1 MYNTTNFY
9 IRNTMTGIKKSPEE
23 RFANET
29 EVLHFVHTCLQKWA
43 KGSQNYPLPKKWFL
57 NYNKLDAIFKLS
69 DNADYRSLPIQTS
82 QQAIKDC
89 TEAWSSFFKIRKD
102 YKKNPS
108 KYKGKP
114 RIPKYRKTDM
124 TTATF
129 TNMNCKIKE
138 YDFTTSYGRTIHTSQ
153 LSFPKTKDRLSLG
166 GYSFVGKRLKE
177 VKVQPYYGRFKVFLI
192 LESLDDMESPEVQ
205 PKRCYGIDLGVTNFA
220 AIANNIGVKPMVVK
234 GGFLKARNQ
243 YYNKVR
249 AKLKSILDRSGSG
262 QHMSKHLNRMYRKRK
277 DFLYDAF
284 YKISHFIVKEAAK
297 DQIDTIFI
305 GKNDGWKDEINL
317 GCKNN
322 QEFTSLP
329 HAEFL
334 RILAVVANKYR
345 IQVIPVEESY
355 TSKASLLDLDD
366 LPVYKEGDT
375 QNYTFS
381 GKRIKRGLYRSG
393 NGTLLNAD
401 INGAGNVIRKGLP
414 EAFDLMNLHFLTENP
429 RIVSFKDLYQVA

>member
-1 MYNTTNFY
+1 
-9 IRNTMTGIKKSPEE
+9 
-23 RFANET
+23 
-29 EVLHFVHTCLQKWA
+29 
-43 KGSQNYPLPKKWFL
+43 
-57 NYNKLDAIFKLS
+57 
-69 DNADYRSLPIQTS
+69 
-82 QQAIKDC
+82 
-89 TEAWSSFFKIRKD
+89 
-102 YKKNPS
+102 
-108 KYKGKP
+108 
-114 RIPKYRKTDM
+114 M

-166 GYSFVGKRLKE
+166 GYSFAGKRLKE

-205 PKRCYGIDLGVTNFA
+205 PKRCYGVDLGVTNFA

-317 GCKNN
+317 GRKNN

-414 EAFDLMNLHFLTENP
+414 EAFNLLDLNFLAKNP
-429 RIVSFKDLYQVA
+429 RIIRFKDLYKTV